1 MLSQTYDD
9 IEYIL
14 VDGASSDGTIDII
27 RQYQDKMSTFV
38 SEPDNGIYDGL
49 NKGIALATGD
59 VIGFLHSD
67 DFYASDN
74 VIQKVAAVFNDPAV
88 DTCYGDLRY
97 VDAQDTAKV
106 VRFWRSGS
114 FESGKFYWGWMPP
127 HPTFFVRRSIYD
139 KYGLFNLNLG
149 SAADYEIMLRFLLK
163 HQLRAAY
170 LPEVFVNM
178 RVGGVSN
185 ASLKNRL
192 KANQM
197 DRKAWEV
204 NNLKPYPWTLSMK
217 PLRKVGQWFIKK

>member
-1 MLSQTYDD
+1 
-9 IEYIL
+9 
-14 VDGASSDGTIDII
+14 
-27 RQYQDKMSTFV
+27 MSTFV

-106 VRFWRSGS
+106 VRFWRSGL

-204 NNLKPYPWTLSMK
+204 NDLKPYPWTLSMK
-217 PLRKVGQWFIKK
+217 PLRKVGQWFIRK